1 MTSQGANHDEASAVL
16 FVLSFLF
23 YLPARAQLPGVG
35 CRTCGCDTTWEGWE
49 RCTICVTQCSHAS
62 PTMDLANTYDSGIR
76 VVNTGG
82 KFIIKAVVLDSPA
95 AHAGLQPGDHILEVD
110 GISFAPEQKPTLES
124 RLRSPVRGSVTVK
137 VHRSN
142 RELEFR
148 LQREPLL
155 AILNRAWHSQEGFH
169 NPDAGARVLPFAA
182 GFRLEV
188 EGNSAYVRAILPRSP
203 ASLAGLRLG
212 DEIVA
217 VNGSAVV
224 TLEAEELENSL
235 QGYRSKALRLGVKR
249 ADGMHQVV
257 FNLPG
262 LTQLVKS
269 VLLPTGGKTSV
280 K

>member
-1 MTSQGANHDEASAVL
+1 MMRRSAVL
-16 FVLSFLF
+16 FVLLFLF
-23 YLPARAQLPGVG
+23 YLPARAQLPPLG
-35 CRTCGCDTTWEGWE
+35 CMTCGCDVTWVGGWQK
-49 RCTICVTQCSHAS
+49 CMICVSPCSHGS

-76 VVNTGG
+76 VVNTAG
-82 KFIIKAVVLDSPA
+82 KFIIKAIVLHSPA
-95 AHAGLQPGDHILEVD
+95 AHARLQPGDHILEVD

-124 RLRSPVRGSVTVK
+124 RLRSPILGSVTVK
-137 VHRSN
+137 VRRAN

-155 AILNRAWHSQEGFH
+155 AILNRAWLSQKGFH
-169 NPDAGARVLPFAA
+169 DPDAGARVLPFAA

-203 ASLAGLRLG
+203 ASLAGLKLG

-217 VNGSAVV
+217 VNGNAMV
-224 TLEAEELENSL
+224 TLEAGELENAL

-249 ADGMHQVV
+249 ADGMHEIV